1 MEKIGIKKSL
11 WFVFAFSLVTGLFLS
26 NSVRLNAQ
34 TGSDDVLLVAQEMPS
49 FPGGDKALVSTLYK
63 NLRYPAEAYENNIE
77 GKVLVRFVVS
87 KDGSVMNPSI
97 IRSADPELD
106 KAALDAIKKLPKF
119 IPGKQDGMPVNVY
132 YSLPIVFKKA

>member
-11 WFVFAFSLVTGLFLS
+11 RFVLALSMMTGLFLS
-26 NSVRLNAQ
+26 NSVRVNAQ
-34 TGSDDVLLVAQEMPS
+34 TASDDVLIVAQEMPS
-49 FPGGDKALVSTLYK
+49 FPGGDKALVSVLYK
-63 NLRYPAEAYENNIE
+63 NLRYPEDAYEKGVE

-87 KDGSVMNPSI
+87 KDGSVMSPSI

-106 KAALDAIKKLPKF
+106 KAALDAIRKLPKF
-119 IPGKQDGMPVNVY
+119 IPGKQDGTPVNVY